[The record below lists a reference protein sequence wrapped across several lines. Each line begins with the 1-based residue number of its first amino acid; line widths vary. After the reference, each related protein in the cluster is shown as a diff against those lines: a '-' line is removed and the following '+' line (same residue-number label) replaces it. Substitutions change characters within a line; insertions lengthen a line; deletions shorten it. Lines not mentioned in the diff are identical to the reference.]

1 MKQIKDDYF
10 LDVDDKMLEY
20 LELESSKCVE
30 SINQSIFSNKEN
42 SYKLLSL
49 LIVGV
54 GASFLLI
61 TQSNK
66 VDFFT
71 MLLLIFCTG
80 WTICLVLLA
89 VFCLKPKKKPI
100 LGNSPLDLYSEYY
113 KTLEDCN
120 KLSILRR
127 YKLST
132 TEDIINILTEEDD
145 RVGRWLDRVIIL
157 SVITPITSIIFSFLV
172 HYLQILAQA

>member
-1 MKQIKDDYF
+1 MKQIEDDYF

-20 LELESSKCVE
+20 LELESAKCVD
-30 SINQSIFSNKEN
+30 SIEQSISINKEN

-61 TQSNK
+61 TQSDK

-71 MLLLIFCTG
+71 LLLLIFCTG

-100 LGNSPLDLYSEYY
+100 LGNSPLGLYSEHY
-113 KTLEDCN
+113 KKLEDYN

-127 YKLST
+127 YNLST
-132 TEDIINILTEEDD
+132 TEDVINDLTDENN
-145 RVGRWLDRVIIL
+145 RIARRLSGVIIL
-157 SVITPITSIIFSFLV
+157 AVITPIASIIFSFVLHLFAV
-172 HYLQILAQA
+172 V

>member
-1 MKQIKDDYF
+1 MKQIEDDYF
-10 LDVDDKMLEY
+10 LDVDDKMLDY

-30 SINQSIFSNKEN
+30 SVNQSIFSNKEN
-42 SYKLLSL
+42 SYKLLNL

-61 TQSNK
+61 TQSDK

-89 VFCLKPKKKPI
+89 VFCLKTSKKLI
-100 LGNSPLDLYSEYY
+100 LSNSPLDLYSEYY
-113 KTLEDCN
+113 KTSKDYN

-132 TEDIINILTEEDD
+132 TEDVINNLVEENA
-145 RVGRWLDRVIIL
+145 RIARWLDRVIIL
-157 SVITPITSIIFSFLV
+157 SVITPITSIIFSFLL
-172 HYLQILAQA
+172 YI

>member
-1 MKQIKDDYF
+1 MKQIEDDYF

-20 LELESSKCVE
+20 LELESAKCVD
-30 SINQSIFSNKEN
+30 SINQSIFNNKEN

-61 TQSNK
+61 TQSDK

-71 MLLLIFCTG
+71 LLLLIFCTG

-89 VFCLKPKKKPI
+89 VFCLKTSKKLI
-100 LGNSPLDLYSEYY
+100 LSNSPLDLYSEYY
-113 KTLEDCN
+113 KTSKDYN

-132 TEDIINILTEEDD
+132 TEDVINNLVEENA
-145 RVGRWLDRVIIL
+145 RIARWLDRVIIL

>member
-1 MKQIKDDYF
+1 MKQIENDYF
-10 LDVDDKMLEY
+10 LDVDDKMLDY

-42 SYKLLSL
+42 SYKLLNL

-61 TQSNK
+61 TQSDK

-113 KTLEDCN
+113 KKLEDYN

-132 TEDIINILTEEDD
+132 TEDVINDLTDENN
-145 RVGRWLDRVIIL
+145 RIARCLSGVIIL
-157 SVITPITSIIFSFLV
+157 AVITPIASIIFSFVLHLFAV
-172 HYLQILAQA
+172 V

>member
-1 MKQIKDDYF
+1 MKQIEDDYF

-20 LELESSKCVE
+20 LELESAKCVH
-30 SINQSIFSNKEN
+30 SIEQSISINKEN

-61 TQSNK
+61 TQSDEVNC
-66 VDFFT
+66 FSL
-71 MLLLIFCTG
+71 LLLIFCAG
-80 WTICLVLLA
+80 WTVCLVLLA
-89 VFCLKPKKKPI
+89 VFCLKTSKKLI
-100 LGNSPLDLYSEYY
+100 LSNSPLDLYSEYY
-113 KTLEDCN
+113 KTSKDYN

-132 TEDIINILTEEDD
+132 TEDVINNLVKENTRIA
-145 RVGRWLDRVIIL
+145 RWLDRVIIAA
-157 SVITPITSIIFSFLV
+157 VITPIASIIFSFLV